1 MTGGA
6 IFSGLL
12 RMGVLFSFSLREG
25 GGGGGGVGGEGGIRI
40 HRNTCQILIKDQ
52 KMQFGL
58 INKDTYL

>member
-25 GGGGGGVGGEGGIRI
+25 GGGDGGIRI
-40 HRNTCQILIKDQ
+40 HRNTCQILTKDQ